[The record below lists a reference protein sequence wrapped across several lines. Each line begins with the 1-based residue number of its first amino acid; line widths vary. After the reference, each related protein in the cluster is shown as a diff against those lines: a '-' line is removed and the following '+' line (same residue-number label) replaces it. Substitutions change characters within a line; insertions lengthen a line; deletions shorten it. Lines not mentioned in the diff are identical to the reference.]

1 MVKTAAEIRKK
12 MQQGQASLGTWM
24 QFGCTDVA
32 EILGASGYDWV
43 AVDLE
48 HGGFSRQQLA
58 DLFRAIENGGAA
70 PFARV
75 AESSMVLVRSAL
87 DAGARG
93 IILPMIASRSQ
104 LESIVQHIFYPPQGG
119 RGVGYCRANMF
130 GRDFTAYLNGPSR
143 ETLVV
148 AMIEHVDAIEHLDG
162 ILTVPELDA
171 IMVGPY
177 DLSGSM
183 GVPGQFNNP
192 EFEQAMSAIAAAAKK
207 HGVPMGAHVV
217 QPDPKLLKQRMAEGY
232 SFLAYG
238 IDAVFLYN
246 GSQCPDI

>member
-1 MVKTAAEIRKK
+1 MAKTAREIRNK
-12 MQQGQASLGTWM
+12 MQQGQASVGTWM

-43 AVDLE
+43 ALDLE
-48 HGGFSRQQLA
+48 HGGFSRQQIA

-75 AESSMVLVRSAL
+75 AESSMVLVSAAL

-93 IILPMIASRSQ
+93 VILPMIASRGQ
-104 LESIVQHIFYPPQGG
+104 LESIMQHIFYPPQGG
-119 RGVGYCRANMF
+119 RGVGYCRANLF
-130 GRDFTAYLNGPSR
+130 GREFDAYLNGPSR

-148 AMIEHVDAIEHLDG
+148 AMIEHVAAIENLDG
-162 ILTVPELDA
+162 ILTVPGLDA

-183 GVPGQFNNP
+183 GAAGQFDNP
-192 EFEQAMSAIAAAAKK
+192 EFEKAMSAIAAAAKK
-207 HGVPMGAHVV
+207 HNVPMGAHVV
-217 QPDPKLLKQRMAEGY
+217 QPDAQLLKQRVAEGY
-232 SFLAYG
+232 RFLAYG

-246 GSQCPDI
+246 SAPCPAI